1 MTKKT
6 QDDQD
11 KKLKEANKV
20 AKAESVE
27 AKNVENEKPDAEK
40 VELVAPLWKD
50 RLLSVDHW
58 LRFGFMA
65 LFILILSVVSYL
77 IVGLVILQFFWALI
91 AGEGNDKLRDF
102 GSSVSRF
109 ILHVLRFLTY
119 NTDIKPFPF
128 TDWPE
133 SENDDLDK

>member
-6 QDDQD
+6 QDEQD

-20 AKAESVE
+20 GKAESVE
-27 AKNVENEKPDAEK
+27 ATDVENETSDAGK
-40 VELVAPLWKD
+40 VELVASLWKD

-58 LRFGFMA
+58 LRFGFMVV
-65 LFILILSVVSYL
+65 FVLILSVVSYL
-77 IVGLVILQFFWALI
+77 IVGLVILQFCWALI

-128 TDWPE
+128 TDWPKP
-133 SENDDLDK
+133 ENDDIDK

>member
-27 AKNVENEKPDAEK
+27 ATNVENEKPDAEK

-65 LFILILSVVSYL
+65 LFILILSDCRIGY
-77 IVGLVILQFFWALI
+77 FT
-91 AGEGNDKLRDF
+91 
-102 GSSVSRF
+102 
-109 ILHVLRFLTY
+109 VLLGI
-119 NTDIKPFPF
+119 NCG
-128 TDWPE
+128 
-133 SENDDLDK
+133 

>member
-27 AKNVENEKPDAEK
+27 ATNVENEKPDAEK

-77 IVGLVILQFFWALI
+77 IVGLVILQFCWALI